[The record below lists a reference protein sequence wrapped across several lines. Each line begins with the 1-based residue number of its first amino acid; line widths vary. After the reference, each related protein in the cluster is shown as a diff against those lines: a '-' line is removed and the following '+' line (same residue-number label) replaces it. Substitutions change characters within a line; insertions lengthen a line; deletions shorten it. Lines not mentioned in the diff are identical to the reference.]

1 MILSIEKSTRTG
13 KRFMA
18 KYKDGDKEKVVHFG
32 SEGAT
37 TYLDGASDIT
47 RENYLKRHLA
57 NKTEKYNITNLI
69 ISPSLLSAKL
79 LWGATRSLETNLKA
93 LNKLLKK

>member
-1 MILSIEKSTRTG
+1 MIVSIEKSTRKG

-18 KYKDGDKEKVVHFG
+18 TYKDGDKTKTIHFG

-37 TYLDGASDIT
+37 TYLDGASDLV

-57 NKTEKYNITNLI
+57 NKIEKRLIENNI
-69 ISPSLLSAKL
+69 ISPATLSARL
-79 LWGATRSLETNLKA
+79 LWGETRSLETNLKA